1 MKSEVRPIINLMET
15 EKRELEYKRDRAAAM
30 GYSDSVHDY
39 ELQIQVLHFVIDK
52 VYRVFNFI
60 DESAILEI
68 LQGNYGKY
76 DTELI
81 ALNGNKYIINKD
93 EPVGIHENL
102 LFWPGS
108 SEDSSIVPPSDKAIN
123 LDNIIEINTLKED

>member
-1 MKSEVRPIINLMET
+1 MET
-15 EKRELEYKRDRAAAM
+15 EKRELEHKRDRAAAM

-76 DTELI
+76 DTELV
-81 ALNGNKYIINKD
+81 ALNGNKYLVSKD
-93 EPVGIHENL
+93 EPVCVQENL
-102 LFWPGS
+102 LEWADDI
-108 SEDSSIVPPSDKAIN
+108 EDKTVIPPILKAIN
-123 LDNIIEINTLKED
+123 LDNIIEINTIKED